1 MESLDLKIIK
11 KRLQELQKQT
21 AADLEAATSMARLRY
36 DYQQSQL
43 ENLMRLCDHGI
54 QVRENGNEALEP
66 K

>member
-1 MESLDLKIIK
+1 MEQLDLKIIK

-43 ENLMRLCDHGI
+43 ENLMRLCDHSI
-54 QVRENGNEALEP
+54 QVRENGEALEP